1 MTDRLDPNGK
11 ANASSAAAYFMA
23 HKCANRSAKVRHRQ
37 ARCFVIFC
45 SSSSNDAEER
55 TRDYGNA
62 CNVRAPKRVRLN
74 FNKLKG
80 NKNEQS

>member
-1 MTDRLDPNGK
+1 M
-11 ANASSAAAYFMA
+11 
-23 HKCANRSAKVRHRQ
+23 RHQ
-37 ARCFVIFC
+37 QTRCFVIFC